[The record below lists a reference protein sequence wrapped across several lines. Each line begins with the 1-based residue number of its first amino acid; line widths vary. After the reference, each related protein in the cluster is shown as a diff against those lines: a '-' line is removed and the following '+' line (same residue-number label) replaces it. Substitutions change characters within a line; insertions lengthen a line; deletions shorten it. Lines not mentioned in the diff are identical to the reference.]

1 MCGLMQLPVP
11 PPTQYLY
18 PFLRETPNQNKTEMG
33 GGGERTQQSQTV
45 KLNLRL
51 AAKPI
56 TVRQLVNVFGRNDPV
71 QLVFLPC

>member
-18 PFLRETPNQNKTEMG
+18 PFLRETPNQNKTEM
-33 GGGERTQQSQTV
+33 GGERTQQSQTV